1 MTRHIIK
8 FSPTKVELSDGTILT
23 CDKSK
28 GQEFDY
34 DILKKILEGE
44 KDNKEIEYER

>member
-1 MTRHIIK
+1 MKRYIVK

-28 GQEFDY
+28 GQSFDY
-34 DILKKILEGE
+34 DILKKIFETE
-44 KDNKEIEYER
+44 NDKKEIENER